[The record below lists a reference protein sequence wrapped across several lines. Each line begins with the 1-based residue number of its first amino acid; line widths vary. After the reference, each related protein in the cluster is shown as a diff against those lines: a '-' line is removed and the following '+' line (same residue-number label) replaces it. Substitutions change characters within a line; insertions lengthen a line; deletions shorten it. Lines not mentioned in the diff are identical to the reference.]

1 MELRIVVQEAESTS
15 VLADRL
21 TAAFSP
27 ERISLLAD
35 RKQVDVRVEDT

>member
-1 MELRIVVQEAESTS
+1 

-35 RKQVDVRVEDT
+35 RQQVDVRVEDT